1 MIFIPSDNWK
11 ALFFIKAC
19 YPEFVFNCHVLAFFK
34 TSDFKEV
41 IFFSTIIKYYA
52 NTKVPNFTEIFFYKL
67 YKTSGSMFFLTW
79 IHVFSNRLVQKKKI
93 AEQLLCLCILESL
106 IIPPPPSIVNFSIFF
121 HPGHLYSNPPII
133 DFQSFLLTFV
143 SVHSNFHHSPS

>member
-41 IFFSTIIKYYA
+41 IIFFLHNDKVLCKH
-52 NTKVPNFTEIFFYKL
+52 KVPNFTEIFFYKL
-67 YKTSGSMFFLTW
+67 YKTSGRMFFLT
-79 IHVFSNRLVQKKKI
+79 
-93 AEQLLCLCILESL
+93 
-106 IIPPPPSIVNFSIFF
+106 
-121 HPGHLYSNPPII
+121 
-133 DFQSFLLTFV
+133 
-143 SVHSNFHHSPS
+143 

>member
-11 ALFFIKAC
+11 ALFFVKAC

-93 AEQLLCLCILESL
+93 AEQLLCLYILESL
-106 IIPPPPSIVNFSIFF
+106 IIPPPPPIVNFSIFF

-143 SVHSNFHHSPS
+143 SVNSNFPHSPS